1 VSLCGLLFPMIKLL
15 VKALTV
21 DPPQPPLIRGEKS
34 NLKTG
39 EKNPFKRGENNSLK
53 RRENNSLKRRE
64 KRLKNKLYILIIL
77 LISTIAIACSKN
89 PTNNQQNPQTI
100 QLSTFTGIPTTN
112 LNSSCVADYNR
123 SVDYFPNKTKIDYAT
138 GFKVEYGKN
147 YKIVSVINPWQNAN
161 TSFSYILVQCGTP
174 IPQKFTNQQIQIIEI
189 PVQSTVSLATTYL
202 PYLESLELLDSLI
215 GISDFK
221 LVNNPRVRKQIEKRE
236 LVDVGNNQA
245 IDLERIL
252 TLNPDLILA
261 FAMGNSPTENYVQLQ
276 QAGLAVA
283 INGGYLES
291 HPLGRA
297 EWLKF
302 IALFFNQEAK
312 AEQVFSQTRER
323 YEQMVKLTSKLKQK
337 PTVFTGFSY
346 NGTWY
351 VPGGK
356 SYAARLLAD
365 AGANYLWSESN
376 TAGSLPLDFESV
388 YERAGKAEFWLNV
401 NQEWNNLA
409 DVIAEEERYGLFTAF
424 QTGQIYNNNG
434 RVNQF
439 GGNDYWE
446 SGVANP
452 DVILSDL
459 IQIFHPEIIEN
470 NDLIYYRPLEN

>member
-1 VSLCGLLFPMIKLL
+1 MMKLFLKL
-15 VKALTV
+15 LTV
-21 DPPQPPLIRGEKS
+21 DPPQPPRPNCFPPPCFPPVGGTKGG
-34 NLKTG
+34 KQ
-39 EKNPFKRGENNSLK
+39 EKNPCKRGL
-53 RRENNSLKRRE
+53 R
-64 KRLKNKLYILIIL
+64 NKLYILIIL

-123 SVDYFPNKTKIDYAT
+123 SVDYFPNKTKIDYAS
-138 GFKVEYGKN
+138 GFKVEYGNN

-174 IPQKFTNQQIQIIEI
+174 VPKQFNNQQIIEI

-252 TLNPDLILA
+252 TLNPDLIFA

-323 YEQMVKLTSKLKQK
+323 YEQMVKLTSKFKHK

-346 NGTWY
+346 KGTWY

-356 SYAARLLAD
+356 SYVARLLAD
-365 AGANYLWSESN
+365 AGSNYLWSDSN
-376 TAGSLPLDFESV
+376 TTGSLPLDFESV

-401 NQEWNNLA
+401 NQEWNSLA

-470 NDLIYYRPLEN
+470 NDFVYYRPLEN